1 MFLLTLD
8 KVKKVYIDPAHGSTM
23 SDFCPWSYQ
32 LPLSMSVSGGF
43 SQLVSN
49 TRIGDPVSV
58 NRKRLIGL
66 R

>member
-1 MFLLTLD
+1 MFSLTLD

-32 LPLSMSVSGGF
+32 LPCLWVYQEV